1 LVSIRRCHYRAN
13 LTICTFLS
21 KSIPEGGR
29 IVKTLFLA
37 TFIGLIRQLA
47 LSPSYL
53 NAADK
58 KMVVKVLTN
67 KAATKDR
74 IEINFAVFNVRILN
88 SERNPA
94 FFSFTNRLDKRQLIQ
109 GAMVPSIGITAVT
122 QLRDDNSRQRLLWSL
137 VSVNH
142 LGNPA
147 LTGLAFAS

>member
-1 LVSIRRCHYRAN
+1 M
-13 LTICTFLS
+13 ICSFLS

-29 IVKTLFLA
+29 IVKTLFFR
-37 TFIGLIRQLA
+37 TFIGHARHLA

-53 NAADK
+53 NAADN
-58 KMVVKVLTN
+58 KMIVKVLTT

-94 FFSFTNRLDKRQLIQ
+94 FFSFTNRLAKRQLIQ
-109 GAMVPSIGITAVT
+109 GAMVPSTGITAVT
-122 QLRDDNSRQRLLWSL
+122 QQRHDNSRQRLLRSL
-137 VSVNH
+137 VSVNR
-142 LGNPA
+142 LGSPA